1 MSLGRKKKNQCLTY
15 RSQHSSPTHAMTAHT
30 GDQPQTTA
38 VIGMQDQMREE
49 FINVIYESQ

>member
-1 MSLGRKKKNQCLTY
+1 MSLGRKKKNRCLTY